1 MIINGKVIYKIY
13 IFGAI
18 SNDPDHKK
26 KFEDAANKLR
36 AKGYTVLSPI
46 ETESYRSKMSER
58 VCMFE
63 ALEKMK
69 EADAIT
75 PVSNIESEG
84 ASIEYLLAKKCSM
97 PIISLEDLLK

>member
-1 MIINGKVIYKIY
+1 MIINGKVIYKVY

-26 KFEDAANKLR
+26 KFESAAKKLR

-46 ETESYRSKMSER
+46 ETESYRSKMPEKI
-58 VCMFE
+58 CMFD

-69 EADAIT
+69 EADVIT

-84 ASIEYLLAKKCSM
+84 ATIEVLISKKCSM